1 MDIKDSYLHGTV
13 GVVKS
18 ISVSADKLTYNLAD
32 IAGTVKEI
40 TLPVATTS
48 ANGLMSSA
56 DKNKLDAF
64 NSGSL
69 KNNLILKILA
79 DWNPLDVPKA
89 IANEEYVSY
98 VQVLARKTSHEEIY
112 QWLLDFVK
120 DNYGIADVDKKAK
133 VELESIADSLF
144 AVVMK

>member
-18 ISVSADKLTYNLAD
+18 ISVAADKLKYKLAD
-32 IAGTVKEI
+32 IAGTVKEV

-69 KNNLILKILA
+69 KNNLILKL
-79 DWNPLDVPKA
+79 
-89 IANEEYVSY
+89 
-98 VQVLARKTSHEEIY
+98 
-112 QWLLDFVK
+112 
-120 DNYGIADVDKKAK
+120 
-133 VELESIADSLF
+133 
-144 AVVMK
+144 